1 MCAHGKTGL
10 LCEMPQGGQL
20 KAGVRSIV
28 AKGVCRAAV
37 VGRSALFGDGR
48 FDTSVHQVNDLAPG
62 VRWVSPRLSPE
73 CVNKVS
79 LPLRSYVDGVQQLQV

>member
-10 LCEMPQGGQL
+10 LCGMPQGVQL

-37 VGRSALFGDGR
+37 VGCSALFGDGR
-48 FDTSVHQVNDLAPG
+48 FDTSVHQVNDFALG
-62 VRWVSPRLSPE
+62 FRWVFPCLSPE
-73 CVNKVS
+73 FVKVS